1 MAVKGKDVEL
11 LVDGMNA
18 DSTHKGAYIQNM
30 DRHINW
36 KVRKGFGQS
45 TQFDTTLGWDD
56 WEFIRH
62 VGSRYL
68 KTNFGHEQIVSI
80 CLIKTFTGN
89 LGGTGGGSI
98 LTRVQKVGQY
108 ITAYMV
114 SIYDITTDEIWE
126 EIVHP
131 NTNDVALN
139 GTAFKGSTNNMRELR
154 GRYETYFEDDVETNL
169 FADSDA
175 KFFFEEV
182 NDTLFFGDSRTGI
195 LAYIPAIF
203 EGSRI
208 QSTDGVHHNDWA
220 IGYSESSRIRRVA
233 PRDGDFADA
242 YAYLTETEFPKPIDI
257 TSVLNRIV
265 YVDKGAIY
273 FSDIGNPTSIIADN
287 VLQVASENPI
297 TAVQELNGQILIF
310 TKSETFYYQPSVGV
324 VVSAGRLQK
333 VSNQIGCISPNTIVT
348 AEGSALWVDTGGVY
362 TSANG
367 VAINTISQ
375 GIEKLFTDYI
385 SNPLS
390 NFFNN
395 SGIISNAS
403 LGALDQGNLIFRFDP
418 RQVSVTF
425 DHIRKSLIFAIPKEN
440 IAMIWNSGGW
450 SIWNFESI
458 AANTNPEAIKNIDN
472 PWFVM
477 GENQLYLIGSPDRY
491 NITNAARFITGVNI
505 GTGAPLSTD
514 LTDQPTTQTQGGS
527 YYILEYGRGGSPDR
541 TVIAKDNGNSAQ
553 YSTKDKV
560 VEDRRTAQGRW
571 YSNPVSG
578 KNPPTRQGQIEFGE
592 WVPVKKG
599 TLLPRSRSLNQ
610 NTVLYDKS
618 FLIPVYFTPDTAWTP
633 TDPTT
638 ASTVA
643 AGFPGLPTNISL
655 GFDFDNVHW
664 AFYFRE
670 NNSTSIDDYYQIN
683 AIFPPERVRSM
694 GGWGADTSEPV
705 NGSHGIFVKKGVA
718 GLPPT
723 ALGRDGWN
731 VDAIFDYDQIRSV
744 ADYQYDGMNVN
755 RRYRNLLFWLPIYY
769 TGGNLTGT
777 NAQGTSYPA
786 DGADDV
792 MSAGITGLA
801 SYYSRT
807 APFGGGNHASYG
819 IQQCNLYHF
828 EPSYLDKTWRQGKSA
843 GGTISVNSAD
853 PKQPIDW
860 VYKSEQIG
868 LEEAAQVKARSLW
881 LRVKAHGVATTGK
894 ALVAGDCIYGQL
906 NAVLGSDWKD
916 WVSQFIDYQDTEI
929 NKDIQSIL
937 DESEGTSANNIRS
950 RIYDASDVVSKKTFN
965 NSSIY
970 WGSDSASSRGNYL
983 IDDEEYDTINMSTS
997 VKGEYFSWMLF
1008 GHMQAPGESLEIDS
1022 AKATI
1027 RPAGGRRRKG
1037 R

>member
-36 KVRKGFGQS
+36 KVRKGFGQTS
-45 TQFDTTLGWDD
+45 QFDTTIGWDD
-56 WEFIRH
+56 WEFVKH
-62 VGSRYL
+62 VGSKYI
-68 KTNFGHEQIVSI
+68 KTNFGHEQII
-80 CLIKTFTGN
+80 TIGLIKTFTGS
-89 LGGTGGGSI
+89 LGGKDAVNI
-98 LTRVQKVGQY
+98 KARAKRVGQY
-108 ITAYMV
+108 ILAYMV
-114 SIYDITTDEIWE
+114 SIYDITTDEVWE

-139 GTAFKGSTNNMRELR
+139 GSNWRGATNNMRGLR

-182 NDTLFFGDSRTGI
+182 NDTLFLGDSRTGI
-195 LAYIPAIF
+195 LAYIPAVF

-208 QSTDGVHHNDWA
+208 QSTDGVRHNDWA
-220 IGYSESSRIRRVA
+220 LGYSESSRLRRVA

-242 YAYLTETEFPKPIDI
+242 YAYLTQTEFPNPIDI

-265 YVDKGAIY
+265 YVDKSAVY

-287 VLQVASENPI
+287 VLQISSENPI
-297 TAVQELNGQILIF
+297 TSIQELNGNLLIF

-348 AEGSALWVDTGGVY
+348 AEGSALWIDANGVY
-362 TSANG
+362 TSNNG
-367 VAINTISQ
+367 MAINTISQ
-375 GIEKLFTDYI
+375 GIEKLFTDHI

-395 SGIISNAS
+395 TGVISNAS
-403 LGALDQGNLIFRFDP
+403 LGTLDQGNLIFRFKSE
-418 RQVSVTF
+418 QVNVTF
-425 DHIRKSLIFAIPKEN
+425 DHIRKSLIFSIPKEN
-440 IAMIWNSGGW
+440 IAMVWNSNGW

-491 NITNAARFITGVNI
+491 NITNAARFITG
-505 GTGAPLSTD
+505 TDGAADPASTS
-514 LTDQPTTQTQGGS
+514 LTNQPTTQTQGGS

-541 TVIAKDNGNSAQ
+541 TVIAKNNGNSPQ
-553 YSTKDKV
+553 YTTKDRV
-560 VEDRRTAQGRW
+560 VEDRRVAQGRW
-571 YSNPVSG
+571 YFNPDSDY
-578 KNPPTRQGQIEFGE
+578 NTDNYTTRQGLFEIGE
-592 WVPVKKG
+592 WVPIKKG
-599 TLLPRSRSLNQ
+599 TLLPRSRASVQ

-618 FLIPVYFTPDTAWTP
+618 FLVPVYFTPDTAWTP
-633 TDPTT
+633 TDPAT
-638 ASTVA
+638 AATVA
-643 AGFPGLPTNISL
+643 AGFPGLPTDIAIN
-655 GFDFDNVHW
+655 FDFDNVHW
-664 AFYFRE
+664 AFYFRD
-670 NNSTSIDDYYQIN
+670 NANSALTDYYQVN

-694 GGWGADTSEPV
+694 GGWGADTIAPV
-705 NGSHGIFVKKGVA
+705 VGQSSILIKKAA
-718 GLPPT
+718 GGGWLM
-723 ALGRDGWN
+723 ARDGWK

-744 ADYQYDGMNVN
+744 ATYQYDGMNVN
-755 RRYRNLLFWLPIYY
+755 RRYRNLLMWLPIYY
-769 TGGNLTGT
+769 TGGNLTGN

-792 MSAGITGLA
+792 MSAGITGIA
-801 SYYSRT
+801 AYYSRT
-807 APFGGGNHASYG
+807 AAAPGANHASYG
-819 IQQCNLYHF
+819 AQYCDFFHF
-828 EPSYLDKTWRQGKSA
+828 EPSYLDKTWRQGRAA
-843 GGTISVNSAD
+843 GGTIPVESAD

-860 VYKSEQIG
+860 VYKSDQIG

-937 DESEGTSANNIRS
+937 DESEGTSAINIRS
-950 RIYDASDVVSKKTFN
+950 RIYDASDTVSKKTFN
-965 NSSIY
+965 NPSIY

-983 IDDEEYDTINMSTS
+983 IDDEEYDTICMSTS